1 MVKLDTSGFNCPIPI
16 IKAKKELNTME
27 VGESLELIST
37 DPGAVSDIES
47 LCNSLNHE
55 LVKSEEKD
63 NKFYF
68 EIVKQWFLTH
78 WAKNEVLEPLK
89 NPFF

>member
-1 MVKLDTSGFNCPIPI
+1 MRKLDTSGFNCPIPI

-27 VGESLELIST
+27 IGESLELIST

-63 NKFYF
+63 NKFCF
-68 EIVKQWFLTH
+68 EIVKQ
-78 WAKNEVLEPLK
+78 
-89 NPFF
+89 

>member
-1 MVKLDTSGFNCPIPI
+1 MRKLDTRGFNCPIPI

-68 EIVKQWFLTH
+68 EIVKQ
-78 WAKNEVLEPLK
+78 
-89 NPFF
+89 